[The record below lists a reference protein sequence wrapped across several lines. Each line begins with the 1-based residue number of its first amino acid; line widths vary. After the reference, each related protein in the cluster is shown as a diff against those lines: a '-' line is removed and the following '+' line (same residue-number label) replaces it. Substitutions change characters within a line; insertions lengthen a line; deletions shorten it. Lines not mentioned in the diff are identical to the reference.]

1 MMMANVGQ
9 NDKYLI
15 TKLRSYNI
23 SIEKID
29 SYLGKLNSEN
39 SNTGLSGSM
48 QIDMNMPHHF
58 TSGNSNGSNVQD

>member
-1 MMMANVGQ
+1 MIMVNVGQ

-29 SYLGKLNSEN
+29 SYLGKLNLEN
-39 SNTGLSGSM
+39 SNTGHSGTM
-48 QIDMNMPHHF
+48 QIDMNASHHF
-58 TSGNSNGSNVQD
+58 KSGNSDGSNV